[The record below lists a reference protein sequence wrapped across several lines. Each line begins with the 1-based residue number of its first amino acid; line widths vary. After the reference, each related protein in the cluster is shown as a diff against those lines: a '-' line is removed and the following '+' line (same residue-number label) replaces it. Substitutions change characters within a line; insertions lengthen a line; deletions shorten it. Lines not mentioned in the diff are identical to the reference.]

1 MSQKVI
7 KEPVRVGCTIIVHK
21 QGRVLIGER
30 GEDCEIAS
38 GLFAFPGGRM
48 DFGETPERA
57 IVRELFEETG
67 LVIAEKDIRFL
78 RYCNEYF
85 PDQRKHYVSLVFIV
99 ELNEGEPEN
108 KEPKK
113 CKEWIWGDIEHLP
126 ENMFEPCRESIM
138 MAAMKILGVE

>member
-1 MSQKVI
+1 MSD
-7 KEPVRVGCTIIVHK
+7 EPVRVGCTIIVHR

-30 GEDCEIAS
+30 GADCETAS
-38 GLFAFPGGRM
+38 ELFAFPGGRM
-48 DFGETPERA
+48 DFGETPKQA

-67 LVIAEKDIRFL
+67 LVVEEKKISFF

-85 PDQRKHYVSLVFIV
+85 PEQKKHYVSLVFII
-99 ELNEGEPEN
+99 ELNEGEPIP

-113 CKEWIWGDIEHLP
+113 CEEWIWGDIEHLP

-138 MAAMKILGVE
+138 MASGEILGIFE